1 MAAVAVLAAGVGLF
15 YNGYGPMAI
24 KDRGAPQLSPREAK
38 GQLDETLRTA
48 IGAIT
53 PSVAYFGSGYAVDR
67 DPEHA
72 DGEPALLSQVMLSAR
87 LRTKVAPAKL
97 SVLLDQLTQL
107 WGDRCRREDSTVGYE
122 AKHYV
127 ELNCPARGAAGFNL
141 LAVNTPSDLYFDV
154 SISAQVTPVR
164 YQPEKDYGASPVG
177 PRLTGHEGAP
187 DVDDPYWSH

>member
-1 MAAVAVLAAGVGLF
+1 MAAAVLAAGAGLF
-15 YNGYGPMAI
+15 YNGYGPMAL
-24 KDRGAPQLSPREAK
+24 KDRGANQLGSLEAK

-48 IGAIT
+48 MDAIAPPVT
-53 PSVAYFGSGYAVDR
+53 YFGGGYVVDR

-72 DGEPALLSQVMLSAR
+72 DGEPSLLSQVMLSAR
-87 LRTKVAPAKL
+87 FRTKVAPAKL
-97 SVLLDQLTQL
+97 PVLLDRLTQL
-107 WGDRCRREDSTVGYE
+107 WGERCWRQDDTIGSE
-122 AKHYV
+122 AKRYV
-127 ELNCPARGAAGFNL
+127 ELNCPGRGTAGFNL

-154 SISAQVTPVR
+154 SISARVTPVR